1 MTLMIDLTR
10 EEERTL
16 KQKASERG
24 LAPNDYARQLI
35 AGHLQAGAA
44 ETVSQ
49 AQTQSPQEWE
59 QSVNTWLQGNYI
71 LPVLSDYA
79 VSRESMYEGRE

>member
-1 MTLMIDLTR
+1 MTLVIDLTMA
-10 EEERTL
+10 EEQAL
-16 KQKASERG
+16 KRKAGERG
-24 LAPNDYARQLI
+24 IAPNDYARQLI

-44 ETVSQ
+44 ETISQ

-59 QSVNTWLQGNYI
+59 QSVNAWLQGNHT

-79 VSRESMYEGRE
+79 VFREGMYEGRE